1 MGSPWNMYVKKVKD
15 VGGIS
20 FKEALMA
27 ASKLKKAGVAVE
39 NLTKD
44 VIMQFHHTVHHKK
57 QYNGGNK
64 CNMPGDGSGSVTQAD
79 AVQCGI
85 APNACGPAPVTQ
97 EGGKRK
103 KRRSRKARKSRKSG
117 KSRKVRKS
125 RKARKSRKGRKG
137 RKGRK

>member
-44 VIMQFHHTVHHKK
+44 LIM
-57 QYNGGNK
+57 
-64 CNMPGDGSGSVTQAD
+64 
-79 AVQCGI
+79 
-85 APNACGPAPVTQ
+85 
-97 EGGKRK
+97 
-103 KRRSRKARKSRKSG
+103 
-117 KSRKVRKS
+117 
-125 RKARKSRKGRKG
+125 
-137 RKGRK
+137 

>member
-44 VIMQFHHTVHHKK
+44 VIMQHHHAAHSKKHHK
-57 QYNGGNK
+57 GGNK

-79 AVQCGI
+79 AVQCGT
-85 APNACGPAPVTQ
+85 APNACGPAPVAQ

-103 KRRSRKARKSRKSG
+103 K
-117 KSRKVRKS
+117 RKS
-125 RKARKSRKGRKG
+125 RKARKSRKTRKSRKARKSRKVRKSRKRRKG
-137 RKGRK
+137 RK